1 MEHIKSQSQG
11 LVTSDREHGHE
22 ASDINVK
29 AIFGFLL
36 FLMIGGLV
44 THVALWGMYVFLDKR
59 AAKMNEGVTTPVQA
73 QVESQRSQSGP
84 KKVAQSGQVGA
95 ERPETMKETVERL
108 QATFPAPRLQ
118 DDDVRDMNMMRSSE
132 NKLIHGYTWIDKNT
146 GAVRIPVERAMEVLA
161 ERGLPNVA
169 GETPQAKPAAKPATA
184 QPAQPARQ

>member
-44 THVALWGMYVFLDKR
+44 THVTLWGMYVFLDKR
-59 AAKMNEGVTTPVQA
+59 AAKMDEGVKTPVQA
-73 QVESQRSQSGP
+73 QVEAQRNPAAP
-84 KKVAQSGQVGA
+84 KHVAQSGQVGA

-108 QATFPAPRLQ
+108 QATFPSPRLQ
-118 DDDVRDMNMMRSSE
+118 DDDVRDMNMMRASE
-132 NKLIHGYTWIDKNT
+132 DKLVHGYTWIDKNT

-169 GETPQAKPAAKPATA
+169 GETPQSKAAAKPATTP
-184 QPAQPARQ
+184 PAQPARQ